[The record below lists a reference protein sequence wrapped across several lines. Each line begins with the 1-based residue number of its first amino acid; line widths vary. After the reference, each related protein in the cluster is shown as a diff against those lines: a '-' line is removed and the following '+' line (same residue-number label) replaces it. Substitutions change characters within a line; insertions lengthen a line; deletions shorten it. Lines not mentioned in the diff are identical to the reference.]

1 MKEKIAKIGWKNI
14 VLVVLAVLL
23 VISASQLHTLRKEYK
38 KVYSQN
44 MELNSKMAELK
55 EKNASLE
62 AQIQSEE
69 RCRHLI
75 QILLLRR
82 MIRKMLIQRRMRIQR
97 KIRITNCCTR

>member
-62 AQIQSEE
+62 AQIQSAGEMSSSDTDSDSE
-69 RCRHLI
+69 TDDT
-75 QILLLRR
+75 
-82 MIRKMLIQRRMRIQR
+82 KDADSASNEDS
-97 KIRITNCCTR
+97 KKNSDN

>member
-14 VLVVLAVLL
+14 VLAVLAVLL

-62 AQIQSEE
+62 AQIQSAGEMSSSDTDSASE
-69 RCRHLI
+69 TDDT
-75 QILLLRR
+75 
-82 MIRKMLIQRRMRIQR
+82 KDADSASNEDS
-97 KIRITNCCTR
+97 KKNSDN

>member
-14 VLVVLAVLL
+14 ALVVLAVLL
-23 VISASQLHTLRKEYK
+23 VISVSQLHTLRKEYK

-62 AQIQSEE
+62 AQIQSAGEMSSCGE
-69 RCRHLI
+69 DSA
-75 QILLLRR
+75 
-82 MIRKMLIQRRMRIQR
+82 KDS
-97 KIRITNCCTR
+97 KTNSDN

>member
-14 VLVVLAVLL
+14 VLVVIAVLL

-62 AQIQSEE
+62 AQIQSAGEMSSSDTDSASE
-69 RCRHLI
+69 TDDT
-75 QILLLRR
+75 
-82 MIRKMLIQRRMRIQR
+82 KDADSASNEDS
-97 KIRITNCCTR
+97 KKNSDN

>member
-62 AQIQSEE
+62 AQIQSAGEMSSSDTDSASE
-69 RCRHLI
+69 TDDT
-75 QILLLRR
+75 
-82 MIRKMLIQRRMRIQR
+82 KVADSASNEDS
-97 KIRITNCCTR
+97 KKNSDN

>member
-14 VLVVLAVLL
+14 ALGVLAVLL

-62 AQIQSEE
+62 AQIQSAGEMSSSDTDSASE
-69 RCRHLI
+69 TDDT
-75 QILLLRR
+75 
-82 MIRKMLIQRRMRIQR
+82 KDADSASNEDS
-97 KIRITNCCTR
+97 KKNSDN

>member
-14 VLVVLAVLL
+14 ALVILAALL

-62 AQIQSEE
+62 AQIQSAGEMSSSDTDSASE
-69 RCRHLI
+69 TDDT
-75 QILLLRR
+75 
-82 MIRKMLIQRRMRIQR
+82 KDADSASNEDS
-97 KIRITNCCTR
+97 KKNSDN

>member
-14 VLVVLAVLL
+14 ALLVLAVLL

-62 AQIQSEE
+62 AQIQSAGEMSSSDTDSASE
-69 RCRHLI
+69 TDDTKDADSASNEDL
-75 QILLLRR
+75 
-82 MIRKMLIQRRMRIQR
+82 K
-97 KIRITNCCTR
+97 KNSDN

>member
-62 AQIQSEE
+62 AQIQSAGEMSSSDTDSASE
-69 RCRHLI
+69 TDDT
-75 QILLLRR
+75 
-82 MIRKMLIQRRMRIQR
+82 KDADSASNEDS
-97 KIRITNCCTR
+97 KKSSDN

>member
-14 VLVVLAVLL
+14 ALVILAVLL

-62 AQIQSEE
+62 AQIQSAGEMSSSDTDSASE
-69 RCRHLI
+69 TDDT
-75 QILLLRR
+75 
-82 MIRKMLIQRRMRIQR
+82 KDADSASNEDS
-97 KIRITNCCTR
+97 KKNSDN

>member
-14 VLVVLAVLL
+14 ALVVLAVLL
-23 VISASQLHTLRKEYK
+23 VLSVSQLHTLRKEYK

-62 AQIQSEE
+62 AQIQSAGEMSSSDTDSASE
-69 RCRHLI
+69 TDDT
-75 QILLLRR
+75 
-82 MIRKMLIQRRMRIQR
+82 KDADSASNEDS
-97 KIRITNCCTR
+97 KKNSDN

>member
-62 AQIQSEE
+62 AQIQSAGEMSSSDTDSASE
-69 RCRHLI
+69 TDDT
-75 QILLLRR
+75 
-82 MIRKMLIQRRMRIQR
+82 KDADSASNEDS
-97 KIRITNCCTR
+97 KKNSEN

>member
-62 AQIQSEE
+62 AQIQSAGEMSSSDTDSASE
-69 RCRHLI
+69 TDDT
-75 QILLLRR
+75 
-82 MIRKMLIQRRMRIQR
+82 KDADSASDEDS
-97 KIRITNCCTR
+97 KTNSDN

>member
-62 AQIQSEE
+62 AQIQSAGEMSSSDTDSASE
-69 RCRHLI
+69 TDDTKDADSASNEDL
-75 QILLLRR
+75 
-82 MIRKMLIQRRMRIQR
+82 K
-97 KIRITNCCTR
+97 KNSDN

>member
-44 MELNSKMAELK
+44 VELNSKMAELK

-62 AQIQSEE
+62 AQIQSAGEMSSSDTDSASE
-69 RCRHLI
+69 TDDT
-75 QILLLRR
+75 
-82 MIRKMLIQRRMRIQR
+82 KDADSASNEDS
-97 KIRITNCCTR
+97 KKNSDN

>member
-14 VLVVLAVLL
+14 ALVVLAVLL
-23 VISASQLHTLRKEYK
+23 VISVSQLHTLRKEYK

-62 AQIQSEE
+62 AQIQSAGEMSSSDTDSASE
-69 RCRHLI
+69 TDDT
-75 QILLLRR
+75 
-82 MIRKMLIQRRMRIQR
+82 KDADSASNEDS
-97 KIRITNCCTR
+97 KKNSDN

>member
-14 VLVVLAVLL
+14 ALVVLVVLLVLS
-23 VISASQLHTLRKEYK
+23 VSQLHTLRKEYK

-62 AQIQSEE
+62 AQIQSAGEMSSSDTDSASE
-69 RCRHLI
+69 TDDT
-75 QILLLRR
+75 
-82 MIRKMLIQRRMRIQR
+82 KDADSASNEDS
-97 KIRITNCCTR
+97 KKNSDN

>member
-14 VLVVLAVLL
+14 ALVVLVVLL
-23 VISASQLHTLRKEYK
+23 VISVSQLHTLRKEYK

-62 AQIQSEE
+62 AQIQSAGE
-69 RCRHLI
+69 
-75 QILLLRR
+75 
-82 MIRKMLIQRRMRIQR
+82 MSSSDTDSTSDTDDTKDANSASD
-97 KIRITNCCTR
+97 KGSTAASSDCCE

>member
-62 AQIQSEE
+62 AQIQSAGEMSSSDTDSASE
-69 RCRHLI
+69 TDDT
-75 QILLLRR
+75 
-82 MIRKMLIQRRMRIQR
+82 KDADSAS
-97 KIRITNCCTR
+97 NED

>member
-62 AQIQSEE
+62 AQIQSAGEMSSSDTDSASE
-69 RCRHLI
+69 TDDT
-75 QILLLRR
+75 
-82 MIRKMLIQRRMRIQR
+82 KDAVSASNEDS
-97 KIRITNCCTR
+97 KKNSVN

>member
-14 VLVVLAVLL
+14 ALVVLAVLL

-62 AQIQSEE
+62 AQIQSAGEMSSSDTDSASE
-69 RCRHLI
+69 TDDT
-75 QILLLRR
+75 
-82 MIRKMLIQRRMRIQR
+82 KDADSASNEDS
-97 KIRITNCCTR
+97 KKNSDN

>member
-62 AQIQSEE
+62 AQIQSAGEMSSSDADSASE
-69 RCRHLI
+69 TDDT
-75 QILLLRR
+75 
-82 MIRKMLIQRRMRIQR
+82 KDADSASNEDS
-97 KIRITNCCTR
+97 KKNSDN